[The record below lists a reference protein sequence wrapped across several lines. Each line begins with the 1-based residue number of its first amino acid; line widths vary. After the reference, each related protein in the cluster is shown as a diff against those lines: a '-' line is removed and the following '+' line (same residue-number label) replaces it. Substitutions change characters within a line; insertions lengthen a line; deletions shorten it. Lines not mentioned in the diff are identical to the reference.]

1 MKGLFSMT
9 ANSSETQMEETSVF
23 SDLSKVNTGKW
34 AERYLLNPDD
44 VSISDVKWIW
54 EEVFK
59 EGQVKTA
66 EEAHN
71 AARLLF
77 DEFGGHDQSGR
88 PITRGV
94 FLFLKKFISEELATE
109 ATTHLK

>member
-1 MKGLFSMT
+1 MT
-9 ANSSETQMEETSVF
+9 ANNEASMEETSVF
-23 SDLSKVNTGKW
+23 SDLSKINTGKW

-54 EEVFK
+54 EEVFH
-59 EGQVKTA
+59 EGKATTV

-77 DEFGGHDQSGR
+77 EEFGGHDQSGR

-94 FLFLKKFISEELATE
+94 FLFLKKFLPEELATE
-109 ATTHLK
+109 VTAQLK

>member
-9 ANSSETQMEETSVF
+9 ANNETQTEETSVF
-23 SDLSKVNTGKW
+23 SDLSKINTGKW

-44 VSISDVKWIW
+44 VSVSEVRWIW
-54 EEVFK
+54 EEVFN
-59 EGQVKTA
+59 EGTVTTV
-66 EEAHN
+66 EEAN
-71 AARLLF
+71 TAARLLF
-77 DEFGGHDQSGR
+77 EEFGGHDQSGR

-109 ATTHLK
+109 VTAYLK

>member
-9 ANSSETQMEETSVF
+9 INSETPVEETSVF
-23 SDLSKVNTGKW
+23 SDLSKTNTGKW
-34 AERYLLNPDD
+34 AQRYLLNPDD
-44 VSISDVKWIW
+44 VSVSDVKWIW
-54 EEVFK
+54 EEVFN
-59 EGQVKTA
+59 EGTVTTV

-77 DEFGGHDQSGR
+77 EEFGGHDQSGR

-94 FLFLKKFISEELATE
+94 FLFLKKFVSEELATE
-109 ATTHLK
+109 ATSLLT

>member
-1 MKGLFSMT
+1 MT
-9 ANSSETQMEETSVF
+9 ANSETLQPEETSVF

-44 VSISDVKWIW
+44 VSIYEIRWIW
-54 EEVFK
+54 EEVFN
-59 EGQVKTA
+59 EGTVKTV
-66 EEAHN
+66 EEAN
-71 AARLLF
+71 TAAQLLF
-77 DEFGGHDQSGR
+77 EEFGGHDQSGR

-109 ATTHLK
+109 VTTHLK